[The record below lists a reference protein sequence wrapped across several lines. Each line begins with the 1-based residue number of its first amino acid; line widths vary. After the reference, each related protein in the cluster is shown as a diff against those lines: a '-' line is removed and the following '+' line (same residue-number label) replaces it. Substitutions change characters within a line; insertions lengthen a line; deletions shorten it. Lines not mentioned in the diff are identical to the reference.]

1 MGTLTIRD
9 VPETLARK
17 LKRRAERN
25 RRSLQGELL
34 VILEGAASD
43 HRIAEPGGKYSP
55 TRSEPQNFVPDRS
68 APAERGLMTIDELW
82 DRGRGLGLSTPNEST
97 EIIRKFRDERFGR

>member
-1 MGTLTIRD
+1 MATLTIRD

-17 LKRRAERN
+17 LKRRAEHN

-34 VILEGAASD
+34 VILERAASD
-43 HRIAEPGGKYSP
+43 HRIAEPESKYSP
-55 TRSEPQNFVPDRS
+55 TRSKLQNFVPGRP
-68 APAERGLMTIDELW
+68 APAERGPMTIDELW
-82 DRGRGLGLSTPNEST
+82 DRGRSLGLSTPNEST